1 MDDIIKE
8 FIIQTYHDAIAA
20 FDIEYLA
27 KTLEQA
33 GIDSTDPE
41 VKALLK
47 ELDKEYGIY

>member
-1 MDDIIKE
+1 MDEITKK
-8 FIIQTYHDAIAA
+8 FIRQTYHEAIAA

-27 KTLEQA
+27 VTLEQA
-33 GIDSTDPE
+33 DIDSTDPE